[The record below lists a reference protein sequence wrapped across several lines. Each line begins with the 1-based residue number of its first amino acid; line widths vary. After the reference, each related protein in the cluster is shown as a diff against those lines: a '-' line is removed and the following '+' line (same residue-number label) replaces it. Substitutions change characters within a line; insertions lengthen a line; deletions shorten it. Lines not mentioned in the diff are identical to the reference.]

1 MEKLAQEFD
10 LDPDLDQEKS
20 LRAMP
25 APRLFDR
32 LRRYRH
38 STGLICVAL
47 TLLITA
53 ALLFLSRHILFGIPV
68 YELGDVAAN
77 SLSVIRAKEFREIYG
92 PYSQWGF
99 RHPGPALF
107 YVYAAAE
114 WILHDLLRLVPAPL
128 NAHIIAN
135 LLLTAFFL
143 AAGIAVFARWSAS
156 RCFLALALI
165 IGVLHF
171 GAIGGWVFLSTW
183 TAHPPVLIFV
193 CLLASAASVA
203 AGHVNHLPLLIAAGG
218 FLVHI
223 HVAQAIYVLPIA
235 MLSYVRLLAVQPP
248 LVAEA
253 EPGSRYSW
261 LPPIWRTFP
270 RPHIAAAAILAVFL
284 LPLAIDALQGPRSNL
299 AKILEYQQ
307 RHGGSERS
315 FDQSLFFF
323 LQYGTYLSFA
333 PGKSTFDDY
342 SGAEAWRFLRENW
355 RMYFAWLLIWLFPV
369 GCAVTRLLRQQRA
382 TTAVAGE
389 NERIRLD
396 RFVLGGFAISLVAIG
411 ATLAWGMS
419 QQRPMQYYLGDV
431 NHAIY
436 YFCALLFAAVVA
448 QWMERRA
455 ARVWQNVLLF
465 VLGFACAHRAAA
477 FVALYPPPDAALVK
491 RSVVEAL
498 SRDVSPAKPKFLM
511 FEHEV
516 WPVATAV
523 AVQIVRSGSSFVVSP
538 EWANMFGRQY
548 KWGRRLHGRVGDKI
562 PVWQIRRGATP
573 GSLPLV
579 HGFSMI
585 TDVPLPDLDPTS
597 GRIIF
602 AKDGNYRDYAAFG
615 WADSKGK
622 WTATVGELSA
632 LRFRPVHAAADVEMV
647 LNVFPLPRERQR
659 LRVFLN
665 DNLIGNYSVTA
676 ERQIVAMVPA
686 AAWNEQ
692 PEASLRFEYP
702 DATTGRDPRALAF
715 GFRRIEFRL
724 SAPRDPPPAE

>member
-1 MEKLAQEFD
+1 M
-10 LDPDLDQEKS
+10 
-20 LRAMP
+20 
-25 APRLFDR
+25 
-32 LRRYRH
+32 RRH
-38 STGLICVAL
+38 CNSPVVICLGL
-47 TLLITA
+47 TLLVTV
-53 ALLFLSRHILFGIPV
+53 ALLLLSRHILFGIPV

-107 YVYAAAE
+107 YVYAAGE
-114 WILHDLLRLVPAPL
+114 WIFHDLLRLVPAPF

-135 LLLTAFFL
+135 LLLTASFL
-143 AAGIAVFARWSAS
+143 AAGITVFARWTAS

-165 IGVLHF
+165 LGVLHF

-203 AGHVNHLPLLIAAGG
+203 AGRADHLPLLVAAGG

-223 HVAQAIYVLPIA
+223 HVAQAVYVLPIA
-235 MLSYVRLLAVQPP
+235 MLSYVRFLSVQPSSAP
-248 LVAEA
+248 EP
-253 EPGSRYSW
+253 EPGSRYPW
-261 LPPIWRTFP
+261 LPAIWRTFP
-270 RPHIAAAAILAVFL
+270 RPHITAAAILAVFL
-284 LPLAIDALQGPRSNL
+284 LPLAIDALQGSRSNL

-315 FDQSLFFF
+315 FGQSLFFF

-333 PGKSTFDDY
+333 PGKSTFDNY
-342 SGAEAWRFLRENW
+342 SGADAWRFLQANW
-355 RMYFAWLLIWLFPV
+355 RMYSAWLLIWLFPI
-369 GCAVTRLLRQQRA
+369 GCAVTHLVRQRRA
-382 TTAVAGE
+382 TTAVAGDD
-389 NERIRLD
+389 ERNRLA
-396 RFVLGGFAISLVAIG
+396 RFIVAGFSVSVVAIA

-419 QQRPMQYYLGDV
+419 QQGPMQYYLADV

-465 VLGFACAHRAAA
+465 ILGFSCAHRAAV
-477 FVALYPPPDAALVK
+477 FVARHPPADAELVN
-491 RSVVEAL
+491 RSVVDAL
-498 SRDVSPAKPKFLM
+498 SRDATPAQPKLLM

-523 AVQIVRSGSSFVVSP
+523 ALQIVRSGSSFVVSP

-548 KWGRRLHGRVGDKI
+548 KWGRRLHSRVGDRI

-579 HGFSMI
+579 EGFSMI
-585 TDVPLPDLDPTS
+585 TDVPLPDLDPAS

-602 AKDGNYRDYAAFG
+602 AKDGNYRDYAAYG
-615 WADSKGK
+615 WANSKGK

-632 LRFRPVHAAADVEMV
+632 LRFRPVHAAADVEVV
-647 LNVFPLPRERQR
+647 LNVFPLPRRRQR

-665 DNLIGNYSVTA
+665 DKLIGNYGVTA
-676 ERQIVAMVPA
+676 ERQIVASVPA
-686 AAWNEQ
+686 AAWNEH

-702 DATTGRDPRALAF
+702 DATIGRDPRPLAF
-715 GFRRIEFRL
+715 GFRRIAFRL
-724 SAPRDPPPAE
+724 SAPPEPPRAQ